1 MVSSSRLGAAGSLLL
16 TLGTLSVYVAFAA
29 SQQKFLLVSD
39 MFQRWPLAGSL
50 TFGVGNTMLGLAL
63 YSKQSSVAVV
73 VCMASAWAVIA
84 SSEYFGQEWIRA
96 VHFLAV
102 FLFLL
107 TSYLVFAGAA
117 GAQRFP
123 ALKAVLTFFSLLAVL
138 SGAMLGTAD
147 KGSNAG
153 RYWLWRQTMAAAEV
167 ALLAVYFVGY
177 VNVFFLSWIE

>member
-63 YSKQSSVAVV
+63 YSKQSSVAIV
-73 VCMASAWAVIA
+73 VCMASAWAVVG
-84 SSEYFGQEWIRA
+84 SSEYYGQEWIRVA
-96 VHFLAV
+96 HFLATA
-102 FLFLL
+102 LFLV
-107 TSYLVFAGAA
+107 TAYLVFVGAA
-117 GAQRFP
+117 AGTERLQ
-123 ALKAVLTFFSLLAVL
+123 ALKAMLIFCSFLAVL
-138 SGAMLGTAD
+138 SGVLIGMSERG
-147 KGSNAG
+147 GST
-153 RYWLWRQTMAAAEV
+153 YWTWRQTMAAAEV